1 MQAEA
6 QTMMDTKHSAISVIK
21 GGPTSTNHTLPM
33 NGKTLGN
40 ITDGQELRNLLLRR
54 ILLWEPS
61 LERSNWQNHLLLKRG
76 SHEAMSLE
84 LVRRDLMFSMRS
96 SHSSFM
102 FIRNSFLS

>member
-21 GGPTSTNHTLPM
+21 GGPTSTNHTPADEWQDL
-33 NGKTLGN
+33 GK
-40 ITDGQELRNLLLRR
+40 IDGQELRNLLLRR

-61 LERSNWQNHLLLKRG
+61 VERSNWQNHLLLKRG

-84 LVRRDLMFSMRS
+84 LVP
-96 SHSSFM
+96 
-102 FIRNSFLS
+102 